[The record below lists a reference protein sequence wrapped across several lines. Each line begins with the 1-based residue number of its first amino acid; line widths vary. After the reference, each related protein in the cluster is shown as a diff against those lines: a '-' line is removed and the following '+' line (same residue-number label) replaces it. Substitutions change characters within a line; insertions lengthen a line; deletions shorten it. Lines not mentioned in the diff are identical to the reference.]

1 MGRTEFPD
9 LRLIGSEPL
18 VGYGTFSNRAKWGA
32 LRSARISTLK
42 KDLTPPTLSE
52 MPDDLMIAPGSH
64 NHPVL

>member
-32 LRSARISTLK
+32 LRSARISTLEK
-42 KDLTPPTLSE
+42 GLDTA
-52 MPDDLMIAPGSH
+52 DIVRDA
-64 NHPVL
+64 